1 MFTKTTEQDSLYDG
15 LENMSTIELLNNIN
29 REDQKVAI
37 AVQQVIPQIES
48 LVNSIVQKMKT
59 GGRLFYIG

>member
-48 LVNSIVQKMKT
+48 LVNSIVQKMK
-59 GGRLFYIG
+59 LVVDFFI